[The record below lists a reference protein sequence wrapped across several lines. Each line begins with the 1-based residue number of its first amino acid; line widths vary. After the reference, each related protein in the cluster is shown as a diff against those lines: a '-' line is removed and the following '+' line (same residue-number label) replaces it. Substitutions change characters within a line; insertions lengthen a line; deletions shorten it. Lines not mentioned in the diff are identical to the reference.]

1 MICKNMSA
9 NTMPA
14 TAIHFTTRHHA
25 RKYVVACLADP
36 VSMKPNSQTQAS
48 ITAPA
53 SKLTRN

>member
-1 MICKNMSA
+1 
-9 NTMPA
+9 MPA